1 MEVISIDEL
10 CELLGKN
17 VSQKVHDEVLQLIRS
32 CEVYELRDE
41 ADWVD

>member
-1 MEVISIDEL
+1 MEVISVDEL

-32 CEVYELRDE
+32 CKVYNLDGEVD
-41 ADWVD
+41 

>member
-17 VSQKVHDEVLQLIRS
+17 SSQKVHDEVLQRIRS
-32 CEVYELRDE
+32 CKVYNLDEEVD
-41 ADWVD
+41 